1 MTFAAALTNA
11 GDKTTFETMSQPA
24 FDHQENQ
31 LDDIVESVLGSYRE
45 LGGIN
50 HIEGANLPS
59 RQSVERI
66 IAELESLIFPGFE
79 AEEALTMDGMRYTI
93 GERVVSVNRLLVPEV
108 EKSIQY
114 ACRVRKD
121 CQRHEDCRGEAE
133 DIVRALLQGIPEIR
147 RKVNRDV
154 MAAFRGDPAARSQEE
169 VILSYPGVEAILI
182 HRIAHEL
189 WIREVA
195 MIPRMMS
202 EYIHGVTGIDIHP
215 GAVIGD
221 SFFIDHGT
229 GVVVGET
236 AVIGDN
242 VKLYQGVTLGALS
255 VQKELANKK
264 RHPTIEDE
272 VTIYAGA
279 TILGGRTVVG
289 RGSIIGGNVWLTDS
303 VPPNSRIYHNPSQ
316 VRQARADDPDAW
328 DGGL

>member
-1 MTFAAALTNA
+1 V
-11 GDKTTFETMSQPA
+11 SQPA
-24 FDHQENQ
+24 FDHRDSSV
-31 LDDIVESVLGSYRE
+31 DDIVEGILGSYRE
-45 LGGIN
+45 LVGIN
-50 HIEGANLPS
+50 HIAGATLPS
-59 RQSVERI
+59 RQGVERI
-66 IAELESLIFPGFE
+66 VHDLESLVFPGFK
-79 AEEALTMDGMRYTI
+79 AEESVAEEDVRYIT
-93 GERVVSVNRLLVPEV
+93 GERVVRVSRALAVEV

-121 CQRHEDCRGEAE
+121 CHRHEDCQGEAE
-133 DIVRALLQGIPEIR
+133 EIVRALMEKIPEIR
-147 RKVNRDV
+147 RRVNLDV
-154 MAAFRGDPAARSQEE
+154 HAAFRGDPAARSHEE

-215 GAVIGD
+215 GASIGD

-236 AVIGDN
+236 TVIGN
-242 VKLYQGVTLGALS
+242 AVKLYQGVTLGALS

-289 RGSIIGGNVWLTDS
+289 RGSIIGGNVWLVES
-303 VPPNSRIYHNPSQ
+303 VPANSRIYHNPSQ
-316 VRQARADDPDAW
+316 VRQARADDPEAW

>member
-1 MTFAAALTNA
+1 MV
-11 GDKTTFETMSQPA
+11 MSQPA
-24 FDHQENQ
+24 FDPHENP
-31 LDDIVESVLGSYRE
+31 LDDIVESILGSYRE

-66 IAELESLIFPGFE
+66 IAELESLVFPGFE
-79 AEEALTMDGMRYTI
+79 AEEALAMDGMRYTI
-93 GERVVSVNRLLVPEV
+93 GARVVSVSRMLVPEV

-121 CQRHEDCRGEAE
+121 CQRHEDCHGEAE
-133 DIVRALLQGIPEIR
+133 EIVRGLLEGIPEIR

-189 WIREVA
+189 WIRDVA

-236 AVIGDN
+236 TIIGDN

-255 VQKELANKK
+255 VQKEFANKK

-279 TILGGRTVVG
+279 TILGGRTVIG
-289 RGSIIGGNVWLTDS
+289 RGSVIGGNVWLTDG

>member
-1 MTFAAALTNA
+1 MTNA
-11 GDKTTFETMSQPA
+11 ADSATFHTVSQPA
-24 FDHQENQ
+24 FETHGDT
-31 LDDIVESVLGSYRE
+31 LDEVVESILGSYRE

-59 RQSVERI
+59 RQSIQRI
-66 IAELESLIFPGFE
+66 IADLESLIFPGFQ
-79 AEEALTMDGMRYTI
+79 AEETLALDGIRYTI
-93 GERVVSVNRLLVPEV
+93 GERVVSVSRALVPEV

-133 DIVRALLQGIPEIR
+133 EIVRALLEGIPEIR

-154 MAAFRGDPAARSQEE
+154 LAAFRGDPAARSQEE

-189 WIREVA
+189 WIRNVA

-202 EYIHGVTGIDIHP
+202 EHIHGVTGIDIHP
-215 GAVIGD
+215 GAQVGD

-229 GVVVGET
+229 GVVIGET
-236 AVIGDN
+236 AVIGSN

-279 TILGGRTVVG
+279 TILGGKTVVG

>member
-1 MTFAAALTNA
+1 V
-11 GDKTTFETMSQPA
+11 
-24 FDHQENQ
+24 
-31 LDDIVESVLGSYRE
+31 LDGL
-45 LGGIN
+45 
-50 HIEGANLPS
+50 
-59 RQSVERI
+59 
-66 IAELESLIFPGFE
+66 
-79 AEEALTMDGMRYTI
+79 RYTI
-93 GERVVSVNRLLVPEV
+93 GERVVRVSRLLVPEV

-133 DIVRALLQGIPEIR
+133 EIVRALLEGVPEIR
-147 RKVNRDV
+147 RRVNRDV
-154 MAAFRGDPAARSQEE
+154 HAAFRGDPAARSQEE

-189 WIREVA
+189 WVRDVA

-264 RHPTIEDE
+264 RHPTIGDE

-279 TILGGRTVVG
+279 TILGGKTVVG
-289 RGSIIGGNVWLTDS
+289 RGSIIGGNVWLTES
-303 VPPNSRIYHNPSQ
+303 VPPNSRIYHYPTQ

>member
-1 MTFAAALTNA
+1 V
-11 GDKTTFETMSQPA
+11 
-24 FDHQENQ
+24 
-31 LDDIVESVLGSYRE
+31 DDIVEGILGSYRE

-50 HIEGANLPS
+50 HIAGATLPS
-59 RQSVERI
+59 RQGVERI
-66 IAELESLIFPGFE
+66 VHDLESLVFPGFK
-79 AEEALTMDGMRYTI
+79 AEESVAEEDVRYIT
-93 GERVVSVNRLLVPEV
+93 GERVVGVSRALAVEV

-121 CQRHEDCRGEAE
+121 CHRHEDCRGEAE
-133 DIVRALLQGIPEIR
+133 EIVRGLMERIPEIR
-147 RKVNRDV
+147 RRVNLDV
-154 MAAFRGDPAARSQEE
+154 HAAFRGDPAARSHEE

-189 WIREVA
+189 WVRDVA

-215 GAVIGD
+215 GASIGE

-236 AVIGDN
+236 TVIGN
-242 VKLYQGVTLGALS
+242 SVKLYQGVTLGALS

-264 RHPTIEDE
+264 RHPTIQDE

-279 TILGGRTVVG
+279 TILGGSTVVG
-289 RGSIIGGNVWLTDS
+289 RGSIIGGNVWLVDS
-303 VPPNSRIYHNPSQ
+303 VPPHSRIYHNPSQ

>member
-1 MTFAAALTNA
+1 
-11 GDKTTFETMSQPA
+11 MSQPA
-24 FDHQENQ
+24 FEHREDS
-31 LDDIVESVLGSYRE
+31 LDEIIESILGSYRE

-59 RQSVERI
+59 RQGVERI
-66 IAELESLIFPGFE
+66 IEDLESLVFPGFQ
-79 AEEALTMDGMRYTI
+79 EEESLTLEGMRYTI
-93 GERVVSVNRLLVPEV
+93 GDLVVRINRALSPEV
-108 EKSIQY
+108 EKSLKY

-121 CQRHEDCRGEAE
+121 CHRHEDCRGEAE
-133 DIVRALLQGIPEIR
+133 EIVRSLLEGIPEIR
-147 RKVNRDV
+147 RRVNLDV
-154 MAAFRGDPAARSQEE
+154 LAAFRGDPAARSQEE
-169 VILSYPGVEAILI
+169 VILSYPGVEAILV
-182 HRIAHEL
+182 HRIAHVL
-189 WIREVA
+189 WDRGVA

-202 EYIHGVTGIDIHP
+202 EYIHGKTGIDIHP
-215 GAVIGD
+215 GAKIGD

-236 AVIGDN
+236 ALIGDN

-289 RGSIIGGNVWLTDS
+289 RGSIIGGNVWLTES
-303 VPPNSRIYHNPSQ
+303 VAPNSRIYHNPSQ

>member
-1 MTFAAALTNA
+1 
-11 GDKTTFETMSQPA
+11 
-24 FDHQENQ
+24 
-31 LDDIVESVLGSYRE
+31 
-45 LGGIN
+45 
-50 HIEGANLPS
+50 
-59 RQSVERI
+59 VERI
-66 IAELESLIFPGFE
+66 IAELGSLIFPGFE
-79 AEEALTMDGMRYTI
+79 AEEALSLDGMRYAI
-93 GERVVSVNRLLVPEV
+93 GERVVRVRGLLVPEV

-121 CQRHEDCRGEAE
+121 CHRHEDCRGEAE
-133 DIVRALLQGIPEIR
+133 EIVRSLLEGIPEIR

-154 MAAFRGDPAARSQEE
+154 HAAFRGDPAARSQEE

-189 WIREVA
+189 WIRDVA

-279 TILGGRTVVG
+279 TILGGKTVVG
-289 RGSIIGGNVWLTDS
+289 RGSIIGGNVWLTES
-303 VPPNSRIYHNPSQ
+303 VPPNSRIYHYPTQ

>member
-1 MTFAAALTNA
+1 MV
-11 GDKTTFETMSQPA
+11 MSQPA
-24 FDHQENQ
+24 FDARGNP
-31 LDDIVESVLGSYRE
+31 LDDIVESILASYRE

-59 RQSVERI
+59 RQSIERI
-66 IAELESLIFPGFE
+66 IAELESLVFPGFE

-93 GERVVSVNRLLVPEV
+93 GERVVSVSRLLVPEV
-108 EKSIQY
+108 EKSIKY

-133 DIVRALLQGIPEIR
+133 EIVHSLMEGIPEIR

-169 VILSYPGVEAILI
+169 VILSYPGVEAILV

-189 WIREVA
+189 WVREVA

-264 RHPTIEDE
+264 RHPTIENE

-289 RGSIIGGNVWLTDS
+289 RGSIIGGNVWLTES
-303 VPPNSRIYHNPSQ
+303 VPPNSRIYHKPSQ

>member
-1 MTFAAALTNA
+1 
-11 GDKTTFETMSQPA
+11 MSQA
-24 FDHQENQ
+24 AQGNSRTF
-31 LDDIVESVLGSYRE
+31 LDAIVDRILASYQE

-50 HIEGANLPS
+50 HIEGPNLPS

-66 IAELESLIFPGFE
+66 VEVLESLIFPGFR
-79 AEEALTMDGMRYTI
+79 EEESLTLSGMRYTI
-93 GERVVSVNRLLVPEV
+93 GERVVAVSHALTVEV
-108 EKSIQY
+108 EKSLRY
-114 ACRVRKD
+114 SCRVMHD
-121 CQRHEDCRGEAE
+121 CDRHQDCSGEAE
-133 DIVRALLQGIPEIR
+133 EIVQGLLEGIPEIR
-147 RKVNRDV
+147 RRVDRDV
-154 MAAFRGDPAARSQEE
+154 QAADKGDPAARSKEE
-169 VILSYPGVEAILI
+169 VILSYPGVEAIMV

-189 WIREVA
+189 WAREVS

-202 EYIHGVTGIDIHP
+202 EYIHGKTGIDIHP
-215 GAVIGD
+215 GALVGD

-229 GVVVGET
+229 GVVIGET

-255 VQKELANKK
+255 VQKELANRK

-279 TILGGRTVVG
+279 TILGGETVVG
-289 RGSIIGGNVWLTDS
+289 RGSIVGGNVWLTAS

>member
-1 MTFAAALTNA
+1 LTNA
-11 GDKTTFETMSQPA
+11 ADKTTFYIVSQPA
-24 FDHQENQ
+24 FEHRGDS
-31 LDDIVESVLGSYRE
+31 LDDVVEGILASYRE

-59 RQSVERI
+59 RQSIERI
-66 IAELESLIFPGFE
+66 IADLESLIFPGVQ
-79 AEEALTMDGMRYTI
+79 AEESLALEGMRYTI
-93 GERVVSVNRLLVPEV
+93 GERVVSVSRALVPEV

-133 DIVRALLQGIPEIR
+133 DIVRALLEGVPEIR

-279 TILGGRTVVG
+279 TILGGRTIVG

-303 VPPNSRIYHNPSQ
+303 IPPNSRIYHNPSQ

>member
-1 MTFAAALTNA
+1 
-11 GDKTTFETMSQPA
+11 MSQPA
-24 FDHQENQ
+24 FEHTDNS
-31 LDDIVESVLGSYRE
+31 LDDIVETILGSYRE

-50 HIEGANLPS
+50 HLEGANLPS
-59 RQSVERI
+59 RQSIERI
-66 IAELESLIFPGFE
+66 IGELQSLIFPGFE
-79 AEEALTMDGMRYTI
+79 AEEALAPEGIRYTI
-93 GERVVSVNRLLVPEV
+93 GERVVRLSRLLAPEV

-114 ACRVRKD
+114 DCRVRKD

-133 DIVRALLQGIPEIR
+133 EIVRALLEGIPEIR

-154 MAAFRGDPAARSQEE
+154 HAAFRGDPAARSQEE

-189 WIREVA
+189 WVRDVP

-229 GVVVGET
+229 GVVIGET
-236 AVIGDN
+236 AMIGDN
-242 VKLYQGVTLGALS
+242 VKLSQGVTLGALS

-289 RGSIIGGNVWLTDS
+289 RGSIIGGNVWLTES
-303 VPPNSRIYHNPSQ
+303 VPPNSRIYHYPTQ
-316 VRQARADDPDAW
+316 VRQARADDPEAW